1 MRDNKIRSSN
11 SLRAFYRAFLTSE
24 ASGGL
29 LLMAVAA
36 IALIVANSPLAS
48 VYFSTLERYVLGMS
62 VLHWI
67 NDALMAVFFLLV
79 GLEIKREMLVGQLST
94 WGRRAL
100 PGLAAL
106 GGAIMPA
113 VIYAAFNHDDA
124 QLLQGWAIPTATDIA
139 FALGVLSLLGS
150 RIPVSLKIFLTA
162 LAILDDLFA
171 VCIIA
176 VFYTADLSLPMLGL
190 AGVTLLVL
198 IAMNKL
204 GVTRILPYL
213 LVGIV
218 LWFFVFKSGVH
229 ATLAGV
235 ALALTIPLRTGS
247 KHPPLERLEHTLHP
261 YTAFLV
267 IPIFGFANAGVSF
280 NGVSLASMM
289 GSVPLGIALGLLVG
303 KQVGVFSFAWLSIR
317 LGLAELPEHATWKQL
332 YGIGLLCG
340 IGFTMS
346 LFIGLL
352 AFPNSPELVDAVK
365 IGVLLGSITSGCL
378 GALMLIAVGKKKN
391 A

>member
-1 MRDNKIRSSN
+1 MQDKKIRSAKG
-11 SLRAFYRAFLTSE
+11 LQAFYRAFLTSE

-29 LLMAVAA
+29 LLMGVAV
-36 IALIVANSPLAS
+36 IALIVANSPLAE
-48 VYFSTLERYVLGMS
+48 VYFGTLERYVLGMS

-106 GGAIMPA
+106 GGAIFPA
-113 VIYAAFNHDDA
+113 IIYAAINWGND
-124 QLLQGWAIPTATDIA
+124 QTISGWAIPTATDIA

-176 VFYTADLSLPMLGL
+176 VFYTADLSLEMLGL
-190 AGVTLLVL
+190 AALTLGVL
-198 IAMNKL
+198 IVMNRL

-213 LVGIV
+213 VVGVV

-235 ALALTIPLRTGS
+235 ALALTIPLRTGA

-280 NGVSLASMM
+280 EGVNLSSLM
-289 GSVPLGIALGLLVG
+289 GAVPLGIALGLLVG
-303 KQVGVFSFAWLSIR
+303 KQFGVFSFAWLAIR

-352 AFPNSPELVDAVK
+352 AFPSSPELVDAVK
-365 IGVLLGSITSGCL
+365 IGVLLGSVTSGCL
-378 GALMLIAVGKKKN
+378 GALMLVLVGKKKK